1 MTQACSRSW
10 VETFLLYGQ
19 EKFWWSLLYG
29 KKSVTFPLSCGHLA
43 QEPVE
48 ARGAHPPT
56 HLEGYSNICYLLPNN
71 LEPGSIAEDFSF
83 SPICACASV
92 CVCVLSFILVW
103 WLTPLPWRTT
113 MSYVNRGF
121 RDERRVICDVWCV
134 RCLNTLNTAL
144 AAVTLC
150 YNHTALWQFITLGK
164 LITGIRHT
172 PTAEIQM
179 DKITNV

>member
-1 MTQACSRSW
+1 MVTSCFQCFLCQVTATER
-10 VETFLLYGQ
+10 EGDTFLAHITETTKTFLLCITQ
-19 EKFWWSLLYG
+19 KT
-29 KKSVTFPLSCGHLA
+29 KSFIYFGTLDFICRYVTSRCCQG
-43 QEPVE
+43 
-48 ARGAHPPT
+48 
-56 HLEGYSNICYLLPNN
+56 GYDSNNGFILFCALPFTFYLFVWL
-71 LEPGSIAEDFSF
+71 
-83 SPICACASV
+83 
-92 CVCVLSFILVW
+92 LSFILVQ
-103 WLTPLPWRTT
+103 WLTPSPRRTT

-144 AAVTLC
+144 ATVTLC
-150 YNHTALWQFITLGK
+150 YNHTALWQFITLGN